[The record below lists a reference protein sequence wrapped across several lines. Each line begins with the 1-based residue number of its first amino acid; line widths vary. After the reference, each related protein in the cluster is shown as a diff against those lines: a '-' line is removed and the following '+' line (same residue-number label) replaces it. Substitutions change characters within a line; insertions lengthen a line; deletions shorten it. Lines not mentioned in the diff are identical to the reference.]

1 MNEKWTWKETIV
13 LVAVI
18 VFAIIFLGCGENKTQ
33 PEPSYVRQNTPC
45 QSVIKFEMCCG
56 VFSDRYIITNTN
68 RYKIYEQDNIV
79 VGDSVCRY
87 TWSDTSYK
95 DSKLGIK
102 NKDIFIYE

>member
-18 VFAIIFLGCGENKTQ
+18 VFAIIFLGCGENKNQ

-45 QSVIKFEMCCG
+45 QSVMKFEMCCG
-56 VFSDRYIITNTN
+56 IFSDRYIVTNTN
-68 RYKIYEQDNIV
+68 RYKIYERDNIV

-87 TWSDTSYK
+87 EWSDTSYK
-95 DSKLGIK
+95 SSKLGIK